1 MFCSI
6 CGQKLENGAV
16 FCPSCGTRVAA
27 EATHTATPT
36 YEPAPTY
43 APPVAPPSYAE
54 APYYGESVTLTRENY
69 APCVSNKKKDDAE
82 AKKKRGASITAMV
95 FGILSVCLFFV
106 PIANFILALVAK
118 KRIKYANTIESD
130 CANGFLRAAKVTSS
144 IGLPFGIIY
153 SSISLMYPIIMIL
166 IYAYMIVFSILG
178 AIGGGLYY

>member
-1 MFCSI
+1 M
-6 CGQKLENGAV
+6 
-16 FCPSCGTRVAA
+16 
-27 EATHTATPT
+27 
-36 YEPAPTY
+36 
-43 APPVAPPSYAE
+43 
-54 APYYGESVTLTRENY
+54 
-69 APCVSNKKKDDAE
+69 
-82 AKKKRGASITAMV
+82 
-95 FGILSVCLFFV
+95 FFV